1 MPSRTPEP
9 NKKELLLSTNV
20 FNKPTELIGKD
31 AWARLVLNL
40 LFMRKGTFPSMPNMG
55 VGIQDYQYE
64 FLDTAISS
72 LNFEIEDQINTYLP
86 DLPVSSVNVTST
98 EVDGQTIL
106 ILVINF
112 TDKGTVDST
121 VVAAAVSGMRLV
133 DFEISW

>member
-64 FLDTAISS
+64 FLDTAINS

>member
-98 EVDGQTIL
+98 EVDGQTML